1 MNSRPTF
8 YVFHGKVNKAVT
20 SIGTSPWDDSC
31 KRRRKLAAG
40 ALNRPRVESYAPIL
54 NLEARE
60 FLKDLYEECCGG
72 SVDLDFRPAV
82 RRFALNLSL
91 TLNYGTRAS
100 HVKSLEEDPLFSEII
115 YVESEIS
122 KLRDTRKN
130 YTNYIPLLRYWEPIA
145 SVLGLQSTPKN
156 HAGDIGRRR
165 LEYNDVLLSRLKDEI
180 ARGKDK
186 PCIQGAVLKDPESA
200 TLTREE
206 LISVSLSMMAG
217 ADSNQPTLAWAI
229 LLLAHRPDIQDKAYA
244 AIQDAGVLQQS
255 SNTYASKKIDYIDAL
270 TKEISRYFVVLK
282 LALPKAT
289 YADAAWESATIPANT
304 LVFLNSW
311 SCNRGDFATTQMKC
325 HIRLTAKPDPDLF
338 KEPEVFAPERWL
350 PDAPDQYAH
359 QFAFGPRNI
368 RTSGT
373 RLHAVSSHSQLI
385 IVKDNGLGAMSSP
398 NLNAADLFGV
408 KGLIAVVTGGGTGIG
423 LMIAQGLEANGAIVY
438 IIGRRKEALEQ
449 AAKTAKNGNIRTIQ
463 GDITSKSDLERAV
476 AEIKEAHGYVNVVIA
491 NSGIGGPALKG
502 LPPNPTIAQYCDFVF
517 GWEQKD
523 FTETFAVNATGV
535 FFTVAAFLELLD
547 EGNKRS
553 NFKQRSQ
560 VIATSSIGAYNRNPM
575 GFAYGAS
582 KAAVVH
588 MFKQLSTT
596 LVPFNIRANVIAPGF
611 YPSEMT
617 TATVEAHKEGWPKT
631 TIPEERA
638 GDVEDM
644 AGAVL
649 FLVSRAGAY
658 TNGNVLVTDGGRLG
672 IVPSSY

>member
-1 MNSRPTF
+1 MTATNPFSQINFTSFLGQALILSVLILVGYLLQNEIKRHRGKIKHVPGPLGWPVVGNLFQNQDQVPAETYRVWAKKYGPVFQIRLGNTTAVVVNTVESAKQLFLGQRHAMNSRPTF
-8 YVFHGKVNKAVT
+8 YVFHGKVSKAVT

-122 KLRDTRKN
+122 KLRDTGKN

-145 SVLGLQSTPKN
+145 SVLGLQSTPTN

-165 LEYNDVLLSRLKDEI
+165 LEYNDILLSRLKDEI

-255 SNTYASKKIDYIDAL
+255 SNTYASTKIDYIDAL

-289 YADAAWESATIPANT
+289 YADATWESATIPANT

-338 KEPEVFAPERWL
+338 KKPEVFAPERWL

-359 QFAFGPRNI
+359 QFAFGMGGRMCV
-368 RTSGT
+368 
-373 RLHAVSSHSQLI
+373 ASHLAHSALYTAFSHLI
-385 IVKDNGLGAMSSP
+385 ARFKILPADGKDSVEIDP
-398 NLNAADLFGV
+398 I
-408 KGLIAVVTGGGTGIG
+408 KGLDG
-423 LMIAQGLEANGAIVY
+423 LSFVAKPKGFQAKFVPRDGA
-438 IIGRRKEALEQ
+438 RL
-449 AAKTAKNGNIRTIQ
+449 
-463 GDITSKSDLERAV
+463 
-476 AEIKEAHGYVNVVIA
+476 
-491 NSGIGGPALKG
+491 
-502 LPPNPTIAQYCDFVF
+502 
-517 GWEQKD
+517 
-523 FTETFAVNATGV
+523 
-535 FFTVAAFLELLD
+535 
-547 EGNKRS
+547 
-553 NFKQRSQ
+553 
-560 VIATSSIGAYNRNPM
+560 
-575 GFAYGAS
+575 
-582 KAAVVH
+582 
-588 MFKQLSTT
+588 
-596 LVPFNIRANVIAPGF
+596 
-611 YPSEMT
+611 
-617 TATVEAHKEGWPKT
+617 EGWLKNSDECLCKSP
-631 TIPEERA
+631 
-638 GDVEDM
+638 
-644 AGAVL
+644 
-649 FLVSRAGAY
+649 
-658 TNGNVLVTDGGRLG
+658 
-672 IVPSSY
+672 

>member
-1 MNSRPTF
+1 
-8 YVFHGKVNKAVT
+8 
-20 SIGTSPWDDSC
+20 
-31 KRRRKLAAG
+31 
-40 ALNRPRVESYAPIL
+40 
-54 NLEARE
+54 
-60 FLKDLYEECCGG
+60 
-72 SVDLDFRPAV
+72 
-82 RRFALNLSL
+82 
-91 TLNYGTRAS
+91 
-100 HVKSLEEDPLFSEII
+100 
-115 YVESEIS
+115 
-122 KLRDTRKN
+122 
-130 YTNYIPLLRYWEPIA
+130 
-145 SVLGLQSTPKN
+145 
-156 HAGDIGRRR
+156 
-165 LEYNDVLLSRLKDEI
+165 
-180 ARGKDK
+180 
-186 PCIQGAVLKDPESA
+186 
-200 TLTREE
+200 
-206 LISVSLSMMAG
+206 
-217 ADSNQPTLAWAI
+217 
-229 LLLAHRPDIQDKAYA
+229 
-244 AIQDAGVLQQS
+244 
-255 SNTYASKKIDYIDAL
+255 
-270 TKEISRYFVVLK
+270 
-282 LALPKAT
+282 
-289 YADAAWESATIPANT
+289 
-304 LVFLNSW
+304 
-311 SCNRGDFATTQMKC
+311 
-325 HIRLTAKPDPDLF
+325 
-338 KEPEVFAPERWL
+338 
-350 PDAPDQYAH
+350 
-359 QFAFGPRNI
+359 
-368 RTSGT
+368 
-373 RLHAVSSHSQLI
+373 
-385 IVKDNGLGAMSSP
+385 MSSP

-423 LMIAQGLEANGAIVY
+423 LMIAQGLEVNGAIVY
-438 IIGRRKEALEQ
+438 IIGRRQEALEQ
-449 AAKTAKNGNIRTIQ
+449 AAKTAKNGNIRIIQ

-502 LPPNPTIAQYCDFVF
+502 LPPNPTIAQYRDFVF

>member
-1 MNSRPTF
+1 
-8 YVFHGKVNKAVT
+8 
-20 SIGTSPWDDSC
+20 
-31 KRRRKLAAG
+31 
-40 ALNRPRVESYAPIL
+40 
-54 NLEARE
+54 
-60 FLKDLYEECCGG
+60 
-72 SVDLDFRPAV
+72 
-82 RRFALNLSL
+82 
-91 TLNYGTRAS
+91 
-100 HVKSLEEDPLFSEII
+100 
-115 YVESEIS
+115 
-122 KLRDTRKN
+122 
-130 YTNYIPLLRYWEPIA
+130 
-145 SVLGLQSTPKN
+145 
-156 HAGDIGRRR
+156 
-165 LEYNDVLLSRLKDEI
+165 
-180 ARGKDK
+180 
-186 PCIQGAVLKDPESA
+186 
-200 TLTREE
+200 
-206 LISVSLSMMAG
+206 
-217 ADSNQPTLAWAI
+217 
-229 LLLAHRPDIQDKAYA
+229 
-244 AIQDAGVLQQS
+244 
-255 SNTYASKKIDYIDAL
+255 
-270 TKEISRYFVVLK
+270 
-282 LALPKAT
+282 
-289 YADAAWESATIPANT
+289 
-304 LVFLNSW
+304 
-311 SCNRGDFATTQMKC
+311 
-325 HIRLTAKPDPDLF
+325 
-338 KEPEVFAPERWL
+338 
-350 PDAPDQYAH
+350 
-359 QFAFGPRNI
+359 
-368 RTSGT
+368 
-373 RLHAVSSHSQLI
+373 
-385 IVKDNGLGAMSSP
+385 MSSP

-476 AEIKEAHGYVNVVIA
+476 AEITEAHGYVNIVIA

-502 LPPNPTIAQYCDFVF
+502 LPPNPTIAQYRDFVF

>member
-8 YVFHGKVNKAVT
+8 YVFHSKVSKAVT

-60 FLKDLYEECCGG
+60 FLKDLYSLCHDG
-72 SVDLDFRPAV
+72 SVEIDFRPAV

-91 TLNYGTRAS
+91 TLNYGTRVS
-100 HVKSLEEDPLFSEII
+100 NVKSLEDDPLLAEII

-122 KLRDTRKN
+122 KFRDTGKN
-130 YTNYIPLLRYWEPIA
+130 YANYIPLLRYWEPVA
-145 SVLGLQSTPKN
+145 DLMGLGSTPTN
-156 HAGDIGRRR
+156 HAADIGRRR
-165 LEYNDVLLSRLKDEI
+165 LEYNDVLLTRLKEEV
-180 ARGKDK
+180 ARGEDK

-229 LLLAHRPDIQDKAYA
+229 LLLAHRPDIQEKAFA
-244 AIQDAGVLQQS
+244 AIENAGVLKQA
-255 SNTYASKKIDYIDAL
+255 SNNYASTKVDYVDAL

-289 YADAAWESATIPANT
+289 YTDVTWGAAIIPANT
-304 LVFLNSW
+304 LVFLNSPEL
-311 SCNRGDFATTQMKC
+311 FTQ
-325 HIRLTAKPDPDLF
+325 PD
-338 KEPEVFAPERWL
+338 VFAPERWL
-350 PDAPDQYAH
+350 PDAPDH
-359 QFAFGPRNI
+359 
-368 RTSGT
+368 
-373 RLHAVSSHSQLI
+373 
-385 IVKDNGLGAMSSP
+385 
-398 NLNAADLFGV
+398 V

-438 IIGRRKEALEQ
+438 IIGRRKETLEK
-449 AAKTAKNGNIRTIQ
+449 AASTAKHGNIHAIQ
-463 GDITSKSDLERAV
+463 GDITQKSDLDRAV
-476 AEIKEAHGYVNVVIA
+476 AEIKQAHGYVNVVIA
-491 NSGIGGPALKG
+491 NSGISGPALKG
-502 LPPNPTIAQYCDFVF
+502 LPPNPTIAQYRDFVF
-517 GWEQKD
+517 GWDQKD
-523 FTETFAVNATGV
+523 FTETFAVNTTGV

-547 EGNKRS
+547 EGNKRG

-560 VIATSSIGAYNRNPM
+560 VIATSSIGAYNRQPM

-588 MFKQLSTT
+588 MFKQLSTV

-617 TATVEAHKEGWPKT
+617 TGMLEQHKDGWPKSF
-631 TIPEERA
+631 IPEERA
-638 GDVEDM
+638 GDLEDM

-672 IVPSSY
+672 VVPSSY